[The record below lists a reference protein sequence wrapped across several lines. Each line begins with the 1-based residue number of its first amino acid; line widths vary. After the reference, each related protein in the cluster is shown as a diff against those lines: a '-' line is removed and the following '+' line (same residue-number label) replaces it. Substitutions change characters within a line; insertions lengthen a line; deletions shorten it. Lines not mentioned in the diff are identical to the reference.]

1 MIGKLLDHRY
11 QVIRVLATG
20 GFGQTYIAQDTKR
33 PNHPICVVKHL
44 KPATSDPKIFETAK
58 RLFHNE
64 AETLEQLGNHDQI
77 PRLLAYFDEN
87 QEFYLVQE
95 FIEGHPLSDE
105 LLPGQRWSESE
116 VVTLLQEVLT
126 ILEFVHR
133 QGVIHRDIKPDN
145 IIRRASDNKLVLVDF
160 GAVKQLQRPMVT
172 TAGQFSATVAIGT
185 PGYMSTE
192 QGQGKPRP
200 NSDIYALGVIAIQAL
215 TGISPMELQD
225 DQDTGEFLWQHL
237 VKVNSPLAA
246 VLTKMVRYHFKDRYQ
261 SVTEALEACKDLTNL
276 ISKTSISGEYA
287 QNSSYQQVKS
297 QSPPSRVQ
305 TVAFA
310 PANPVAAKLK
320 RKEPRFDPLP
330 LVIAA
335 LLAGGAATGAT
346 YAVKNLKNF
355 DFNFATNGTTDAKYC
370 MAVVTGNSNVRSE
383 PSSLNSGTIVET
395 IDNDTRF
402 EVTGKR
408 TKLGWVE
415 VKLDSGSSAWVNST
429 VIRNKEQWVSCL
441 RDKGI
446 AIKTVDDSALIALR
460 QISKPQPK
468 SPVVATPSP
477 TPEPTLEKSNPFN
490 PNPFTS
496 ESGKSEPLNSTSKNP
511 EQSTP
516 KENSAKVVEQAK
528 EKYESGDLQGAIA
541 LLQSVPKN
549 ASDSWQETTKMVAQ
563 WQQDWAKAEA
573 ISNEINQAIDNGQ
586 WDKVLAIKDHPEKLP
601 NIQYWR
607 DKIDPLFQEAAD
619 NLAKQVSPKAEQP
632 DNQNPF
638 QRLFPNFDNSGKT
651 ESKNHKK
658 NHEKGL

>member
-11 QVIRVLATG
+11 QVIKVLATG

-33 PNHPICVVKHL
+33 PNNPICVVKHL

-58 RLFHNE
+58 RLFHSE
-64 AETLEQLGNHDQI
+64 AETLEKLGNHDQI

-116 VVTLLQEVLT
+116 VIQLLQEVLS

-215 TGISPMELQD
+215 TGVSPMELQD

-237 VKVNSPLAA
+237 VKVSPRLAA

-276 ISKTSISGEYA
+276 TSKTSISREYA
-287 QNSSYQQVKS
+287 KNSSYQQLKPP
-297 QSPPSRVQ
+297 SPPSRVQ
-305 TVAFA
+305 TVAVA
-310 PANPVAAKLK
+310 PANPVAAKPK
-320 RKEPRFDPLP
+320 RKEPKFDLLP

-346 YAVKNLKNF
+346 YAVKNLRNF
-355 DFNFATNGTTDAKYC
+355 DFNFATNGTNDAKYC

-383 PSSLNSGTIVET
+383 PSSLNAGTIVET
-395 IDNDTRF
+395 VDNDTRF

-408 TKLGWVE
+408 TKRGWIE
-415 VKLDSGSSAWVNST
+415 VKLDSGSSAWVNSS

-446 AIKTVDDSALIALR
+446 AIKTVDDSALIAVR
-460 QISKPQPK
+460 PIPKPQPK

-477 TPEPTLEKSNPFN
+477 TPEQSNPFN
-490 PNPFTS
+490 SNPFTS
-496 ESGKSEPLNSTSKNP
+496 DSEKSEPLNSNSKNS
-511 EQSTP
+511 EQATLD
-516 KENSAKVVEQAK
+516 ENKTNVLEQAK
-528 EKYESGDLQGAIA
+528 DKYESGDLQGAIA

-549 ASDSWQETTKMVAQ
+549 ASDSWKETGEMITQ

-573 ISNEINQAIDNGQ
+573 ISNEINKAIDNGQ
-586 WDKVLAIKDHPEKLP
+586 WDKVLAIKDQPEKLP

-607 DKIDPLFQEAAD
+607 DKIDPLFQQAAD
-619 NLAKQVSPKAEQP
+619 NLAKQEPPKADKP
-632 DNQNPF
+632 DNENPLK
-638 QRLFPNFDNSGKT
+638 QLFPNFDKPGRT
-651 ESKNHKK
+651 ESQNQDS
-658 NHEKGL
+658 ESRL